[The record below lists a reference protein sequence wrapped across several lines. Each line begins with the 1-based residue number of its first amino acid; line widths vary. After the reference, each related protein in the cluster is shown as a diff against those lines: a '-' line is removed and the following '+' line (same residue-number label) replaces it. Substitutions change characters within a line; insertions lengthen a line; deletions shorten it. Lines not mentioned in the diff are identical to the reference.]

1 MRQQQIILGRD
12 KRDAEARRDTWLAD
26 HPEIKILRMHE
37 PSSEPQT
44 LLTRIG
50 GRDVPRV
57 SILLEYE

>member
-1 MRQQQIILGRD
+1 MKQQQLILGTDRQ
-12 KRDAEARRDTWLAD
+12 DAEARRDTWLAD
-26 HPEIKILRMHE
+26 HPEVKVLRMHR
-37 PSSEPQT
+37 PRSEPPT